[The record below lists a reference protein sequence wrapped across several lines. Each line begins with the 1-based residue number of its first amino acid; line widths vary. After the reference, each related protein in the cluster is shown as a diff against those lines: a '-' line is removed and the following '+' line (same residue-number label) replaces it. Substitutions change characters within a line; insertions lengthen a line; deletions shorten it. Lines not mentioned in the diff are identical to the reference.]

1 MLKVM
6 ELMAFSDYVVLDAL
20 QKMADEDGRTHTI
33 TYAQIV
39 SAMIAPCSERTVQTS
54 VKRLV
59 KAGKIVVYGP
69 QSRGYVYEVL
79 DGHTDTG

>member
-1 MLKVM
+1 MLKAM

-20 QKMADEDGRTHTI
+20 QKMADENGKTNTI
-33 TYAQIV
+33 TYAQIAQ
-39 SAMIAPCSERTVQTS
+39 AMIAPCSDRTVQTS

-69 QSRGYVYEVL
+69 QSRGYRYEVI
-79 DGHTDTG
+79 DGDPN